1 MLAMIESSTK
11 DDVITFAF
19 LSTSIT
25 ELLVAE
31 TGGRLVAIIMQE
43 RRDEEALIG
52 ELRRRFPTSEL
63 RHAPAALKASIRAI
77 ADFVEHPHTDLKL
90 PLDIRGTAFQR
101 KVWEHILTVPFGTTT
116 TFADVATAVGSPRA
130 VRAVGSACTRNPLEF
145 AIPCHRVLRS
155 DGRFSGGSAWGDRRQ
170 ATLVHREAAAEILNS

>member
-1 MLAMIESSTK
+1 MMPSEPNDEA
-11 DDVITFAF
+11 VTFAF
-19 LSTSIT
+19 LSTSIA

-31 TGGRLVAIIMQE
+31 TAGRLVAVIMQE
-43 RRDEEALIG
+43 RRDEEALVD
-52 ELRRRFPTSEL
+52 ELRRRFPTADL
-63 RHAPAALKASIRAI
+63 RHASAALKSWTRAI
-77 ADFVEHPHTDLKL
+77 ADFVEHPTADLAI

-101 KVWEHILTVPFGTTT
+101 KVWEHVLTVPFGTTT
-116 TFADVATAVGSPRA
+116 TFAEVATAVGSPRA

-170 ATLVHREAAAEILNS
+170 ETLVRREAASARH